1 MHPLTPDLTA
11 LTDAELQKKH
21 SELVSRLTQAYRFG
35 NAAMVNQLQML
46 IDDYASENGRR
57 QQKLLD
63 DMMAKNDKFSGIID
77 IK

>member
-57 QQKLLD
+57 QQKL
-63 DMMAKNDKFSGIID
+63 
-77 IK
+77 

>member
-1 MHPLTPDLTA
+1 MHPLTPDLTV

-21 SELVSRLTQAYRFG
+21 AELVQKLTQSYRYG
-35 NAAMVNQLQML
+35 NAALVGQIQMVIEDYNAELQ
-46 IDDYASENGRR
+46 RR

-63 DMMAKNDKFSGIID
+63 DMMAKDDKFSGIID

>member
-1 MHPLTPDLTA
+1 MHPLTPDLTG

-21 SELVSRLTQAYRFG
+21 AELVQKLTQGYRYG
-35 NAAMVNQLQML
+35 NAALVGQIQMVIEDYNAELQ
-46 IDDYASENGRR
+46 RR

-63 DMMAKNDKFSGIID
+63 DMMAKDDKFSGIID